1 MESADAYK
9 KLGLCNRQYF
19 LKKISEPRYNKVL
32 AKTVR
37 VTVDKKKTKAINEK
51 QISSLK

>member
-19 LKKISEPRYNKVL
+19 LKKISEPRYNKVS
-32 AKTVR
+32 AKTMR
-37 VTVDKKKTKAINEK
+37 VTVERKKAKAINEK
-51 QISSLK
+51 

>member
-32 AKTVR
+32 AKTMR

-51 QISSLK
+51 